1 MQSRAGVGRKLRAG
15 LVGAGLA
22 VGILAASPPAGATPV
37 ASDPTMLVL
46 PLTGTPDVQLS
57 GHSIRMLVGV
67 DYTAALS
74 LFTAVDP
81 PVHLSDL
88 EDAFDEPVL
97 FNVGFTFTWF
107 GTVNGIDAAT
117 FYGAGDVPPHFYF
130 TLVDERWKLPTFDD
144 ANPLATSV
152 SVIGGYVATSFTGA
166 AVLDAP
172 LNVADAPG
180 GGLISDVVGNQWIGV
195 KMPLIAPGMG
205 GPVPLSFQ
213 FVWALGSDVTGLEG
227 FNNNLNIRFFRE
239 AFVAPEPGALLL
251 LATGLLGL
259 AARVRRRA

>member
-1 MQSRAGVGRKLRAG
+1 MQLRAGVGRKLRAG

-22 VGILAASPPAGATPV
+22 VGILAAAPPAGATPV

-46 PLTGTPDVQLS
+46 PLTGTPDVQLTE
-57 GHSIRMLVGV
+57 HSIRMLVDV
-67 DYTAALS
+67 DYTATLS

-97 FNVGFTFTWF
+97 FNVGFTFRWF
-107 GTVNGIDAAT
+107 GTVNGIAAEA
-117 FYGAGDVPPHFYF
+117 FYGAGNVPPIFYF
-130 TLVDERWKLPTFDD
+130 TLIDERWRLPGFSE
-144 ANPLATSV
+144 ANPLGTSV
-152 SVIGGYVATSFTGA
+152 SVIGGYVATSFTGD
-166 AVLDAP
+166 VVEAP

-195 KMPLIAPGMG
+195 KMPLVAPVMG
-205 GPVPLSFQ
+205 VPVPVSFQ
-213 FVWALGSDVTGLEG
+213 FVWALGSDVTGLDG
-227 FNNNLNIRFFRE
+227 FDNDLNIRFFRE
-239 AFVAPEPGALLL
+239 AFVAPEPGALFL

-259 AARVRRRA
+259 AARARLRA